1 MAQTRDGVDLVP
13 HAVTLTLPGSAVA
26 ERLAAIAPGSVREAR
41 EGWVVLEPARAFDAM
56 AAARDDE
63 MLDAKFLVQMCSVD
77 LITHIEV
84 VYHFSSLAQNHIF
97 ELKVPLDRDHPE
109 TASVTPL
116 WLGARLQEREI
127 YDLMGV
133 VFTGHEGLKRL
144 FLWDQFPGHPLRK
157 DFMALPGG
165 QKPGLSQ
172 FPKQVP
178 GQTGNEFRP
187 RRPGSGE

>member
-1 MAQTRDGVDLVP
+1 MP
-13 HAVTLTLPGSAVA
+13 HPATLTLPGSTVA
-26 ERLAAIAPGSVREAR
+26 ERIEAAVPGAVRSVHEAF
-41 EGWVVLEPARAFDAM
+41 VVLEPASAFDAM
-56 AAARDDE
+56 AALRDDQV
-63 MLDAKFLVQMCSVD
+63 LDGKFLAQMCSVD
-77 LITHIEV
+77 MVTHIEV
-84 VYHFSSLAQNHIF
+84 VYHISSLAQNHIF
-97 ELKVPLDRDHPE
+97 EVKVPADRERPE
-109 TASVTPL
+109 APSVVPL

-133 VFTGHEGLKRL
+133 VFTGHPNLKRL

-187 RRPGSGE
+187 RFPGSGE